1 MQRAATSIFQFKNFR
16 TRLLI
21 FLISLLGT
29 VLGAVFFSVNQANI
43 SNARL
48 HLEDAL
54 QLTANSFARS
64 LRGREKILTEK
75 VRLLSSDFAFK
86 SAFATRDTETIRSVL
101 KNHQQRVG
109 ANIMLL
115 LSLEGE
121 TIANTTDSGR
131 GDSSPALDDLLT
143 AAMSSSHGE
152 ASAIQII
159 DNIAYQMVIVPLF
172 TPEPSAWILIGF
184 VIDDSFSLEQGEF
197 TRSEVSLLYHSKD
210 RPWQIV
216 SSTLQNEEKSQL
228 TEAIASNIVSTSRVF
243 DLLLQGE
250 EYLSLILKVQK
261 GATGESIAV
270 LQRSLDDALAPYLR
284 LRTLMLMLFS
294 IGLAMSIVGAI
305 MIARGLSHPIEQLVK
320 TAKRIENGD
329 YSEGV
334 TIQRQDEI
342 GTLATSFNSMVEGL
356 AERDR
361 VQSLLGKVVSREVAD
376 ELLSKGIELG
386 GEEREVTI
394 LFSDVRDFT
403 SLCELHEPN
412 EILNLLNRYLTHMSN
427 SIEEHGG
434 IVDKYIGDAIMALFG
449 APVFKEDSPQNA
461 VDFALD
467 MQTEIRLLNH
477 ELAKDGLQPL
487 TIGIGINTSKVVAGN
502 MGSSNRLNYTVIGDG
517 VNLASRLEGLT
528 KLYGTEIIVSQST
541 RDLCPD
547 LLFRELDRV
556 QVKGKSDSVA
566 IFEPLS
572 VAEASSAS
580 SKSALHQYHLA
591 IAHYRSREWDE
602 AERLFNQLLVD
613 DSDKKIYQLYLARI
627 IKYRQNPPSSDWHGV
642 AVCKEK

>member
-1 MQRAATSIFQFKNFR
+1 MQRAATSIFQFKNYR

-64 LRGREKILTEK
+64 LRGREHILTEK

-109 ANIMLL
+109 ANIMML
-115 LSLEGE
+115 LSMDGE
-121 TIANTTDSGR
+121 TIANTTESDTNN
-131 GDSSPALDDLLT
+131 SSPALNALLT
-143 AAMSSSHGE
+143 AAMSNSHGE

-184 VIDDSFSLEQGEF
+184 VLDDSFSLEQREF
-197 TRSEVSLLYHSKD
+197 TRSEVSLLYHSKE
-210 RPWQIV
+210 RPWQVI
-216 SSTLQNEEKSQL
+216 SSTLQQEAKSQL
-228 TEAIASNIVSTSRVF
+228 REAIASNNLSTTRVF

-250 EYLSLILKVQK
+250 DYLSLILQVQK

-284 LRTLMLMLFS
+284 LRTLMLILFG
-294 IGLAMSIVGAI
+294 IGLAMSIVGAL
-305 MIARGLSHPIEQLVK
+305 MIARGLSHPIEQLVN
-320 TAKRIENGD
+320 TAKRIEDGD
-329 YSEGV
+329 YSKGV
-334 TIQRQDEI
+334 EIQRQDEI
-342 GTLATSFNSMVEGL
+342 GTLANSFNSMVEGL

-376 ELLSKGIELG
+376 ELLSRGIELG

-403 SLCELHEPN
+403 SLCEQHAPN
-412 EILNLLNRYLTHMSN
+412 EILNLLNRYLTQMSK
-427 SIEEHGG
+427 SIEQHGG

-449 APVFKEDSPQNA
+449 APVFNEESPRNA
-461 VDFALD
+461 INCALE
-467 MQTEIRLLNH
+467 MQSEIRLLNH
-477 ELAKDGLQPL
+477 ELVKDGLQRL
-487 TIGIGINTSKVVAGN
+487 TIGIGINTSNVVAGN
-502 MGSSNRLNYTVIGDG
+502 MGSLNRLNYTVIGDG

-528 KLYGTEIIVSQST
+528 KLYGAEIIVSQST
-541 RDLCPD
+541 HDLCPD

-556 QVKGKSDSVA
+556 QVKGKSDAVA

-572 VAEASSAS
+572 KEDASSATG
-580 SKSALHQYHLA
+580 KSALDQYNMAL
-591 IAHYRSREWDE
+591 AHYRSREWHE
-602 AERLFNQLLVD
+602 AEVLFNQLLAH
-613 DSDKKIYQLYLARI
+613 DSDRKIYQLYLARI
-627 IKYRQNPPSSDWHGV
+627 LKYRQKPPASDWDGV
-642 AVCKEK
+642 VVYKQK

>member
-1 MQRAATSIFQFKNFR
+1 
-16 TRLLI
+16 
-21 FLISLLGT
+21 
-29 VLGAVFFSVNQANI
+29 
-43 SNARL
+43 
-48 HLEDAL
+48 
-54 QLTANSFARS
+54 
-64 LRGREKILTEK
+64 
-75 VRLLSSDFAFK
+75 
-86 SAFATRDTETIRSVL
+86 
-101 KNHQQRVG
+101 
-109 ANIMLL
+109 
-115 LSLEGE
+115 
-121 TIANTTDSGR
+121 
-131 GDSSPALDDLLT
+131 
-143 AAMSSSHGE
+143 MSSSHGE

-216 SSTLQNEEKSQL
+216 SSTLQDEEKSQL
-228 TEAIASNIVSTSRVF
+228 TEAIASNLVSTSRVF

-342 GTLATSFNSMVEGL
+342 GTLANSFNSMVEGL

-449 APVFKEDSPQNA
+449 APVFKEESPQNA
-461 VDFALD
+461 VDCALE
-467 MQTEIRLLNH
+467 MQSEIRQLNH
-477 ELAKDGLQPL
+477 ELVKDGLQPL

-502 MGSSNRLNYTVIGDG
+502 MGSSNRLN
-517 VNLASRLEGLT
+517 
-528 KLYGTEIIVSQST
+528 
-541 RDLCPD
+541 
-547 LLFRELDRV
+547 
-556 QVKGKSDSVA
+556 
-566 IFEPLS
+566 
-572 VAEASSAS
+572 
-580 SKSALHQYHLA
+580 
-591 IAHYRSREWDE
+591 
-602 AERLFNQLLVD
+602 
-613 DSDKKIYQLYLARI
+613 
-627 IKYRQNPPSSDWHGV
+627 
-642 AVCKEK
+642 

>member
-131 GDSSPALDDLLT
+131 GGSSPALDDLLT

-216 SSTLQNEEKSQL
+216 SSTLQDEAKSQL

-449 APVFKEDSPQNA
+449 APVFKEESPQNA
-461 VDFALD
+461 VDCALE
-467 MQTEIRLLNH
+467 MQSEIRQLNH
-477 ELAKDGLQPL
+477 ELVKDGLQPL

>member
-131 GDSSPALDDLLT
+131 GGSSPALDDLLT

-197 TRSEVSLLYHSKD
+197 TRSEVSLLYHYKD
-210 RPWQIV
+210 RPWQII
-216 SSTLQNEEKSQL
+216 SSTLQDEAKSQL
-228 TEAIASNIVSTSRVF
+228 TEAITSNIVSTSHVF

-342 GTLATSFNSMVEGL
+342 GTLANSFNSMVEGL

-449 APVFKEDSPQNA
+449 APVFKEESPQNA
-461 VDFALD
+461 VDCAVE
-467 MQTEIRLLNH
+467 MQSEIRQLNH
-477 ELAKDGLQPL
+477 ELVKDGLQPL